1 MTCKQ
6 LRTGGDRCENR
17 ATHVAR
23 AAVLFPL
30 FFATA
35 CNQILGLDDLNVSAT
50 ADASPTLRD
59 GGAAYASQ
67 RCTLNRDCAASAA
80 VGDGGINPALCV
92 KATHHCAPLLSKDC
106 TTITGDYTDDDAIV
120 IGSLFSTTGAQ
131 ATTNLARQQSAILA
145 VEEINAAGGIPAGGT
160 SAGGRPVVMV
170 SCDEAA
176 SLIDAG
182 SHLVRDLAVP
192 AIIGPNT
199 SQDTLDLS
207 KMLTIADGTLV
218 ISPTAVAS
226 SISDLID
233 QQLTW
238 LMVPSDVQRA
248 PLMIEQIN
256 ALEMKLSRERKS
268 STVKL
273 GVIFRNDA
281 LGVGTRVS
289 LNTLVLNGKPL
300 SDAVNLGT
308 NVRIDGYDFKQTD
321 QSALVQAYR
330 EFAPD
335 ILVVAGTAESITNVI
350 MPLEQAWP
358 DAPQPYYVLID
369 SAKTPELIAAVSG
382 NDDLRRRIRG
392 TGVTPGPQSKPVFNA
407 FKVDY
412 ELRYPD
418 GAATISG
425 MGPTYDATYAVA
437 YALAATN
444 DLAPSGAAVAQGL
457 RRLAG
462 GPTRMEIQGTT
473 ILAAFQKLVAGES
486 ITAVGTFG
494 PLEWNETARW
504 SADDRDVVH
513 RRGRRNAGVS
523 KLGADLRR
531 RDRDGQR
538 RVHAVLR
545 GSGKCNRKAIR
556 LPGFPPSC
564 ELRIRLIKA
573 DVRLVARAVR
583 RPRQCAR
590 LRSGLRDLPRRVAS
604 CGSAGAFTVA
614 SAAAGSATGATLG
627 ASGVLAAV

>member
-1 MTCKQ
+1 MQATAH
-6 LRTGGDRCENR
+6 GGRQMRKNR
-17 ATHVAR
+17 ATRIARVAS
-23 AAVLFPL
+23 LFPL
-30 FFATA
+30 LFAAA
-35 CNQILGLDDLNVSAT
+35 CNQILGLDDLSVRA
-50 ADASPTLRD
+50 APDASSALRD

-67 RCTLNRDCAASAA
+67 RCSRNRDCAELST
-80 VGDGGINPALCV
+80 VDNDGGINPAMCV
-92 KATHHCAPLLSKDC
+92 KARHQCARLLTKDC
-106 TTITGDYTDDDAIV
+106 TTITGDATNDEAIV

-176 SLIDAG
+176 SLLDAG
-182 SHLVRDLAVP
+182 SHLVRDLAAP

-207 KMLTIADGTLV
+207 KMLSISAGTLV

-233 QQLTW
+233 QELTW

-248 PLMIEQIN
+248 PLMIQQIN
-256 ALEMKLSRERKS
+256 ALETQLARERKAPKI
-268 STVKL
+268 KL

-300 SDAVNLGT
+300 SDAVNLGA

-321 QSALVQAYR
+321 QSTLVNAYR
-330 EFAPD
+330 DFAPD

-358 DAPQPYYVLID
+358 DAPRPYYVLID
-369 SAKTPELIAAVSG
+369 SAKTPELIAAVTD

-392 TGVTPGPQSKPVFNA
+392 TGVTPGPQSKPVYNA

-412 ELRYPD
+412 ELRFPD
-418 GAATISG
+418 GVATISG
-425 MGPTYDATYAVA
+425 MGPSYDATYAVA
-437 YALAATN
+437 YALAATK
-444 DLAPSGAAVAQGL
+444 DLEPSGASVARGL
-457 RRLAG
+457 RKLSG
-462 GPTRMEIQGTT
+462 GTTRMEIQGTT

-494 PLEWNETARW
+494 PLEWNEDGA
-504 SADDRDVVH
+504 VV
-513 RRGRRNAGVS
+513 GGTIEMWCIGAGDSTPVYQS
-523 KLGADLRR
+523 
-531 RDRDGQR
+531 
-538 RVHAVLR
+538 
-545 GSGKCNRKAIR
+545 
-556 LPGFPPSC
+556 
-564 ELRIRLIKA
+564 
-573 DVRLVARAVR
+573 
-583 RPRQCAR
+583 
-590 LRSGLRDLPRRVAS
+590 SGLSFDV
-604 CGSAGAFTVA
+604 
-614 SAAAGSATGATLG
+614 ATGMV
-627 ASGVLAAV
+627 SGEYTQC

>member
-1 MTCKQ
+1 M
-6 LRTGGDRCENR
+6 RF
-17 ATHVAR
+17 AR
-23 AAVLFPL
+23 AAGLFPL
-30 FFATA
+30 LFAAA
-35 CNQILGLDDLNVSAT
+35 CNQILGLDDLSAPAAT
-50 ADASPTLRD
+50 DASPSLRD
-59 GGAAYASQ
+59 GGGAYAGE
-67 RCTLNRDCAASAA
+67 RCARNRDCAAAT
-80 VGDGGINPALCV
+80 VGDDSGINPAMCV
-92 KATHHCAPLLSKDC
+92 KAAHQCARLLTKDC
-106 TTITGDYTDDDAIV
+106 TTITGDYANDDAIV
-120 IGSLFSTTGAQ
+120 IGSLFSTSGAQ

-199 SQDTLDLS
+199 SQDTLDVS
-207 KMLTIADGTLV
+207 KMLTIAAGTLV

-248 PLMIEQIN
+248 PLMIQQIN
-256 ALEMKLSRERKS
+256 ALETQLARERKAPQI
-268 STVKL
+268 KL
-273 GVIFRNDA
+273 GVIFRDDA

-289 LNTLVLNGKPL
+289 LNSLVLNSKPL
-300 SDAVNLGT
+300 SDAVNLGA

-321 QSALVQAYR
+321 QSALVNAYR

-350 MPLEQAWP
+350 VPLEQAWP
-358 DAPQPYYVLID
+358 DTPRPYYVLID
-369 SAKTPELIAAVSG
+369 SAKTPELIAAVTG
-382 NDDLRRRIRG
+382 NDDLRQRIRG
-392 TGVTPGPQSKPVFNA
+392 TGVTPGPQSKPVYNA

-418 GAATISG
+418 GVATISG

-437 YALAATN
+437 YALAATK
-444 DLAPSGAAVAQGL
+444 DLEPSGAAVARGL
-457 RRLAG
+457 RKLSG

-494 PLEWNETARW
+494 PLEWNEDGA
-504 SADDRDVVH
+504 VV
-513 RRGRRNAGVS
+513 GGTIEMWCIGAG
-523 KLGADLRR
+523 
-531 RDRDGQR
+531 DGMPAYQ
-538 RVHAVLR
+538 
-545 GSGKCNRKAIR
+545 S
-556 LPGFPPSC
+556 
-564 ELRIRLIKA
+564 
-573 DVRLVARAVR
+573 
-583 RPRQCAR
+583 
-590 LRSGLRDLPRRVAS
+590 SGLTFDVAK
-604 CGSAGAFTVA
+604 AVIRGAYTQC
-614 SAAAGSATGATLG
+614 
-627 ASGVLAAV
+627 